1 MADFNPAFERMIH
14 DEGGYQLTD
23 IAGDLGGQTYA
34 GIARKMNPDW
44 IGWTLVD
51 RREFGAS
58 LTAMVRDFYRARF
71 WRPIRG
77 DEINEQAIAES
88 IFNFAVNTGLGPAV
102 KIAQVI
108 AGATPDGSIGG
119 KTVELLNQCTAKG
132 FVPSYALAKIRRY
145 SDICNRDRSQS
156 KFLLGWINRS
166 LSGLKQWT

>member
-23 IAGDLGGQTYA
+23 IAGDRGGQTYA

-44 IGWTLVD
+44 TGWSLVD

-58 LTAMVRDFYRARF
+58 LTAMVRDFYRAKF
-71 WRPIRG
+71 WTPIRG

-88 IFNFAVNTGLGPAV
+88 IFNFAVNTGVGPAV
-102 KIAQVI
+102 KIAQLI
-108 AGATPDGSIGG
+108 AGATPDGAIGS
-119 KTVELLNQCTAKG
+119 KTLELLNQCTGKG
-132 FVPSYALAKIRRY
+132 FVASYALAKIRRY
-145 SDICNRDRSQS
+145 SDICNRDRGQS

-166 LSGLKQWT
+166 LSGLKRWT

>member
-1 MADFNPAFERMIH
+1 MADFTPAFEAMIH
-14 DEGGYQLTD
+14 DEGGYQLTET
-23 IAGDLGGQTYA
+23 AGDRGGQTYA

-44 IGWTLVD
+44 IGWSLVD

-58 LTAMVRDFYRARF
+58 LTSMVRDFYRAKF
-71 WRPIRG
+71 WNPIRG
-77 DEINEQAIAES
+77 DEINEQAIAET

-102 KIAQVI
+102 KLAQVI
-108 AGATPDGSIGG
+108 AGATPDGAIGA

-132 FVPSYALAKIRRY
+132 FVASYALAKIRRY